1 MDKIDILYRYY
12 NDAFELSRE
21 AQKNRGKYFI
31 YLCIIIAIQF
41 MFIYDPSI
49 ASAILKAL
57 FIKLID
63 ANVVL
68 NIYILQTF
76 IWVIFLYIS
85 IRYYQTNVYI
95 ERQYACIR
103 KIENDLTEISNL
115 KIDRESVNYLN
126 EYPLILNVI
135 SFVYKYIF
143 PFIYLVAVI
152 AKILSEHSTG
162 VLYLIDLTA
171 SIFCIIITTLYVYF
185 LFKKHKK

>member
-12 NDAFELSRE
+12 NDTFELSRE

-68 NIYILQTF
+68 NIYILQT
-76 IWVIFLYIS
+76 W
-85 IRYYQTNVYI
+85 IRMQWPGRNSLHL
-95 ERQYACIR
+95 R
-103 KIENDLTEISNL
+103 KSAPSAHPYRT
-115 KIDRESVNYLN
+115 
-126 EYPLILNVI
+126 
-135 SFVYKYIF
+135 
-143 PFIYLVAVI
+143 
-152 AKILSEHSTG
+152 
-162 VLYLIDLTA
+162 
-171 SIFCIIITTLYVYF
+171 
-185 LFKKHKK
+185 

>member
-1 MDKIDILYRYY
+1 M
-12 NDAFELSRE
+12 
-21 AQKNRGKYFI
+21 
-31 YLCIIIAIQF
+31 
-41 MFIYDPSI
+41 
-49 ASAILKAL
+49 
-57 FIKLID
+57 
-63 ANVVL
+63 
-68 NIYILQTF
+68 
-76 IWVIFLYIS
+76 IFLYIS